1 MTLDLEKRMNS
12 VLTVVIA
19 CAILTYLTTGLE
31 FFEQNEF
38 YVLIIALMISVYGS
52 VLCVATIIQLIK
64 QKVK

>member
-19 CAILTYLTTGLE
+19 IAILTYLTTGLE